1 MPTGTKGNYEV
12 RYGKPPRNAGF
23 KKSDDVIERRAERA
37 GDDHRERPA
46 PRDRQARGGDQIVV
60 NKFASARAGSSAI
73 AHRRVLNLEAQARSS
88 AALPPAVGPAD
99 EEVPAQLEARLEVPS
114 GMRLQPR
121 SNASE
126 VP

>member
-12 RYGKPPRNAGF
+12 GHGKPPRNAGF

-73 AHRRVLNLEAQARSS
+73 AQRRMLNLEAQARSS
-88 AALPPAVGPAD
+88 AALPPRRRPGGRGGPGPARG
-99 EEVPAQLEARLEVPS
+99 EARGAIRDEVATEKQ
-114 GMRLQPR
+114 RQ
-121 SNASE
+121 
-126 VP
+126 

>member
-1 MPTGTKGNYEV
+1 M
-12 RYGKPPRNAGF
+12 
-23 KKSDDVIERRAERA
+23 
-37 GDDHRERPA
+37 
-46 PRDRQARGGDQIVV
+46 
-60 NKFASARAGSSAI
+60 
-73 AHRRVLNLEAQARSS
+73 LNLEAQARSS